1 MKYSIKHETYAGK
14 NPPKGWTDVG
24 YSSPLRKLKP
34 MTEPTPIDLASPE
47 FNAIWDV
54 VKKWDLERTPGDG
67 YHHGTG
73 TDVMEI
79 LNSLRKVTYDK

>member
-1 MKYSIKHETYAGK
+1 
-14 NPPKGWTDVG
+14 
-24 YSSPLRKLKP
+24 

-79 LNSLRKVTYDK
+79 LNALRKITYEK